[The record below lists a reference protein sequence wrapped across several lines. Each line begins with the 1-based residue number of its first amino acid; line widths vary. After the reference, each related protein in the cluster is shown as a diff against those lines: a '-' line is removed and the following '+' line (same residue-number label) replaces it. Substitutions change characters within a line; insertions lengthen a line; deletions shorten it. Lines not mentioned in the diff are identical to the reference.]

1 MPINNINQIKTVQHF
16 SEVARRASRYG
27 HSSIHVS
34 SNGRLA
40 FGAHSW
46 RVRMGKFIGRMLGNQ
61 SWQRIND
68 QNMNLRTQFHTIIA
82 REHNEI
88 GHNAIAQAKSVS
100 AAPVHDETKP
110 MTVEFVRTT
119 IKGINDQKLENYLS
133 GAQYKGVC
141 DGAIAQSKKTKAS
154 DGHEQENFS
163 EIEQHLEVNK
173 EQTRQQIEKGI
184 ALLSNNNL
192 APVTDEQI
200 HAVAQHVVQ
209 SSLPFGIAQEVN
221 NNALTPK
228 QNKQLSQM
236 LKKTPWNNDHVLAS
250 NRKVAA
256 KFLQNEKLVK
266 DFLEKHFNMAA
277 LERDYGDWRGIMRAN
292 QPLINEIIDETLIH
306 SNAHKA
312 SELTESHMVLA
323 YDTAM
328 GKIFTPNESMTS
340 SYSKHGSYLKAMT
353 GKHASALRASV
364 NEKTT
369 NLKPHIENN
378 QALMKEHLPSGEQF
392 AQKGM
397 GFLDVSE
404 MNPRGKKYMHD
415 YMVNNEQ
422 KMRGVMDSLLQKA
435 TVHMRRN
442 LTNAERDQ
450 IFSLT
455 VRAAR
460 EMQGSSNSDKYLSE
474 ADLGA
479 PRRLFGDN
487 LWPIYGQLTDAF
499 KKTQTR

>member
-27 HSSIHVS
+27 QSSIHVN

-61 SWQRIND
+61 RWQRIND
-68 QNMNLRTQFHTIIA
+68 QNMNLKTQFHAIIA
-82 REHNEI
+82 KEHNEI
-88 GHNAIAQAKSVS
+88 GHHAINQAKSVS

-133 GAQYKGVC
+133 GAQYKGIYE
-141 DGAIAQSKKTKAS
+141 GAIAQGTKIKTSDNELAS
-154 DGHEQENFS
+154 FS
-163 EIEQHLEVNK
+163 EVEQHLEVNK
-173 EQTRQQIEKGI
+173 EQIHQQIKKGI
-184 ALLSNNNL
+184 AMLSNNNL

-209 SSLPFGIAQEVN
+209 SSLPSGIAQEVN
-221 NNALTPK
+221 EPVLTPK

-236 LKKTPWNNDHVLAS
+236 LQKAPWNNDHVLAS
-250 NRKVAA
+250 NRKMAA
-256 KFLQNEKLVK
+256 KFLKNEARVEA
-266 DFLEKHFNMAA
+266 FLNKHFNMAA
-277 LERDYGDWRGIMRAN
+277 LGRDYGDWRGIMRAN

-306 SNAHKA
+306 TNAHKA
-312 SELTESHMVLA
+312 SGLRESHMVLA

-340 SYSKHGSYLKAMT
+340 SYSKHGSYLKSMT

-378 QALMKEHLPSGEQF
+378 QALMKEHLPSGELF

-397 GFLDVSE
+397 GFLDVRE
-404 MNPRGKKYMHD
+404 MNPRGRKYMHD

-422 KMRGVMDSLLQKA
+422 KMRGVMDSLLQRA

-460 EMQGSSNSDKYLSE
+460 EMQGSSNHDKYLSE

-479 PRRLFGDN
+479 PRRLFGDD
-487 LWPIYGQLTDAF
+487 LLPVYSQLTNAF

>member
-61 SWQRIND
+61 NWQRINEH
-68 QNMNLRTQFHTIIA
+68 NTNLKTQFHTIIA
-82 REHNEI
+82 NEHNDI
-88 GHNAIAQAKSVS
+88 GHNAIDQAKSVS
-100 AAPVHDETKP
+100 ATPVHDETKP
-110 MTVEFVRTT
+110 MTVSFIRTT

-133 GAQYKGVC
+133 GAQYKGIYE
-141 DGAIAQSKKTKAS
+141 GAIAQGTKTKTS
-154 DGHEQENFS
+154 DNELANFS
-163 EIEQHLEVNK
+163 EVEQHLQINK
-173 EQTRQQIEKGI
+173 EQTRQQIAKGI

-200 HAVAQHVVQ
+200 HAVARHVVQ
-209 SSLPFGIAQEVN
+209 SSLPSGIAQEVN
-221 NNALTPK
+221 DPTLTPK

-236 LKKTPWNNDHVLAS
+236 LKKAPWNNDHVLAS
-250 NRKVAA
+250 NRKLVA
-256 KFLQNEKLVK
+256 KFLQNDARVEA
-266 DFLEKHFNMAA
+266 FLKKHFNMAA

-312 SELTESHMVLA
+312 SELKESHMVLA
-323 YDTAM
+323 YDIAM
-328 GKIFTPNESMTS
+328 GKIFKPDESMTS
-340 SYSKHGSYLKAMT
+340 SYSKHASYLKAMT

-364 NEKTT
+364 NDKTT

-378 QALMKEHLPSGEQF
+378 QALMKEHLPSGELF
-392 AQKGM
+392 AHKGM
-397 GFLDVSE
+397 GFLDVRD
-404 MNPRGKKYMHD
+404 MNPRGRQYMHD

-422 KMRGVMDSLLQKA
+422 KMRGEMDSLLHKA
-435 TVHMRRN
+435 TVHLRRN

-487 LWPIYGQLTDAF
+487 LWPVYGQLTNAF